1 VRGSAFRQR
10 GIYWLLVVPAL
21 ALILVLYIGPLLKI
35 LGLSFV
41 DPSPG
46 LQNYRL
52 LLTSGAIQRILL
64 TTVRICALT
73 TLLTLA
79 GGYLIAYALVHAN
92 ERLRQWMLFCVLLP
106 FWLSVLVR
114 SFAWVMLLRQEG
126 VVNSVLLAL
135 GLVDQPLT
143 LVRNEFGVIVGMIH
157 YMLPYAILPL
167 YTNMQ
172 GIDQRLVAAA
182 RGLGAGPFGAFR
194 RVFLPLSLPGLIG
207 AGVLVFVF
215 SLGFY
220 ITPAILG
227 GGKTVMI
234 AEYIAVN
241 ILDNIRWGLATML
254 ATVLLATVFLLLGLM
269 WRVVDLR
276 KMLGAA

>member
-1 VRGSAFRQR
+1 MSVGVGRSSAVH
-10 GIYWLLVVPAL
+10 WLLIAPAL
-21 ALILVLYIGPLLKI
+21 GLILALYVIPLLKI
-35 LGLSFV
+35 LGLSLL
-41 DPSPG
+41 DPTPG

-52 LLTSGAIQRILL
+52 LFTSGAIERILW
-64 TTVRICALT
+64 TTTRICALT
-73 TLLTLA
+73 TGLTLV
-79 GGYLIAYALVHAN
+79 GGYVIAYALVHVG
-92 ERLRQWMLFCVLLP
+92 ERQRQWMLFCVLLP

-114 SFAWVMLLRQEG
+114 AFAWIMLLRREG
-126 VVNSVLLAL
+126 AVNSTLLAL
-135 GLVDQPLT
+135 GLIDSPLT
-143 LVRNEFGVIVGMIH
+143 LVRNEIGVIVGMIH

-172 GIDQRLVAAA
+172 GIDRRLVAAA
-182 RGLGAGPFGAFR
+182 RGLGAGPFGAFC
-194 RVFLPLSLPGLIG
+194 RVFLPLSLPGIIG

-234 AEYIAVN
+234 AEYIAAN

-254 ATVLLATVFLLLGLM
+254 ASTLLATVFLLLGLM

-276 KMLGAA
+276 KLLGAA